1 MSFKRKK
8 TRNAF
13 WAYFRNRKC
22 SETPVVHVTAGRGAS
37 PGVEPTVRSPGGICP
52 AGSLTSSFWDSGRP
66 GMVFAWAFS
75 HLNSRICFTL
85 WPPPEWHGVYRVLR
99 VFLRKEEKGNRDPTP
114 DQVYCPGGFHHIGFE
129 CGFFHNNFKV
139 MNSNS
144 LTSLIHEKVTVWNSL
159 FNFP

>member
-1 MSFKRKK
+1 MSFKKK
-8 TRNAF
+8 TTRNAF

-37 PGVEPTVRSPGGICP
+37 PGVEPTVRSPWGICP
-52 AGSLTSSFWDSGRP
+52 AGSLTSSFWDRAGLGWSLLEHSVIWTAVYVLHHGH
-66 GMVFAWAFS
+66 
-75 HLNSRICFTL
+75 HLNGMASIGYYF
-85 WPPPEWHGVYRVLR
+85 
-99 VFLRKEEKGNRDPTP
+99 FLRKEEKGNRDPTP

-139 MNSNS
+139 MDSNS
-144 LTSLIHEKVTVWNSL
+144 LTSLIHERDTVWNSS